1 MTDVADD
8 RLPERVQTTRLL
20 LRRWKHDEASV
31 LTDLIQ
37 GNIEHLGPWMPWT
50 KFEPQTVAERVA
62 LIETW
67 TREWED
73 GGGAVFGTFFDG
85 GAIGSCGLMRRVG
98 AGALDIGYWIA
109 DDHARRG
116 FASEIASALTT
127 TAFGVAGIERV
138 EIHTDEANEASAGVP
153 SKLGFHRDRVIERAP
168 EAPGESGRLII
179 WTMAKADWP

>member
-85 GAIGSCGLMRRVG
+85 GAIGSCEAAIVG
-98 AGALDIGYWIA
+98 GQSRPPAPWPSCPGTRAGRCPPRTAGD
-109 DDHARRG
+109 RG
-116 FASEIASALTT
+116 SPL
-127 TAFGVAGIERV
+127 R
-138 EIHTDEANEASAGVP
+138 
-153 SKLGFHRDRVIERAP
+153 LGH
-168 EAPGESGRLII
+168 LL
-179 WTMAKADWP
+179 